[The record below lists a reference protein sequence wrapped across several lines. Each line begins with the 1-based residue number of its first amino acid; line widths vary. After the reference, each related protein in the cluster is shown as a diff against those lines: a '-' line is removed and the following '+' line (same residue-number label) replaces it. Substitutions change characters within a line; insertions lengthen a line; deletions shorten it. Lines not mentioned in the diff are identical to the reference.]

1 MANSRAVPIH
11 TVDEDDEEEDSHVFC
26 DKQIL
31 AVVEGKGLGIATDC
45 GGVKRLDAENRHL
58 YYQRTILRTTSLRRT
73 EKLRITES
81 STLRDS
87 IIRYRGFTRALA
99 VV

>member
-1 MANSRAVPIH
+1 MLVRVLYCFGYENGQFTSRSH
-11 TVDEDDEEEDSHVFC
+11 TTVDEDDEEEDSHVLC

-58 YYQRTILRTTSLRRT
+58 YYQWTILRTTTTYREIENYR
-73 EKLRITES
+73 KY
-81 STLRDS
+81 TL
-87 IIRYRGFTRALA
+87 
-99 VV
+99 